1 MNSSSGSHCV
11 STQKHTS
18 TRLWLNMPFRP
29 FQPIHITLAWDKTND
44 VKQTIFVNMRASTYP
59 CRLLASS
66 TQPHMDG
73 IYILN
78 KFLSICL
85 IQQKISEPPPPP
97 PPVVI
102 HESHMCRQ
110 AQLFFWMFIWHIP
123 HTRRC
128 SRKGAVTAKYLPK
141 IPTIYA
147 HFTHHTKRLHAFC
160 HSNGFFPLSLEI
172 RMWQLLG

>member
-1 MNSSSGSHCV
+1 MHIWIRWIAAVAAS
-11 STQKHTS
+11 TS
-18 TRLWLNMPFRP
+18 TRRTHLLDYGKTCRFAP
-29 FQPIHITLAWDKTND
+29 FQAIHITLAWDKTND
-44 VKQTIFVNMRASTYP
+44 VKQTIFVNIRASTYIP
-59 CRLLASS
+59 AVSLPTHTAAHGR
-66 TQPHMDG
+66 

-85 IQQKISEPPPPP
+85 IQQKILQP

-123 HTRRC
+123 RTTYTRRRC
-128 SRKGAVTAKYLPK
+128 SRRGAAVTAKYLSK

-147 HFTHHTKRLHAFC
+147 HFTRH
-160 HSNGFFPLSLEI
+160 
-172 RMWQLLG
+172 M